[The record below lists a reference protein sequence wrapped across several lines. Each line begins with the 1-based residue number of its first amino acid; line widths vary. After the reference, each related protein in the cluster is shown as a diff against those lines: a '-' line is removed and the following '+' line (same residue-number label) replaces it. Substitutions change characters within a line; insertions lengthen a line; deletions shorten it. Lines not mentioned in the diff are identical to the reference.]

1 MVCHTYLLH
10 VSDSSSVHHQEFLT
24 VHTAMICHKG
34 LLRVSYSSSVRHQE
48 ISTIHT
54 PMVYV
59 IKVCYM
65 FRTVPLSIIR
75 NFSLYIQQWYMS
87 YRFAD
92 SLRAGSGRNM
102 FRTVLLS
109 IIRSF
114 SLHTQQWYTWYRF
127 ADSLRAGSGRMLW
140 SCSQAVWH
148 IPLLCVRWKTPDDG
162 QRNCPKHV
170 EFYSK
175 YKFEKLVHLFG
186 FIIRIYHD
194 TRSPGRQITFSIL
207 FFKTVIAMN
216 TLSCNMLHN
225 L

>member
-1 MVCHTYLLH
+1 MVCHTFLLH

-92 SLRAGSGRNM
+92 SLRAGSGRSFLILAVCSVRNSWWW
-102 FRTVLLS
+102 TEELS
-109 IIRSF
+109 ETCSKPI
-114 SLHTQQWYTWYRF
+114 WY
-127 ADSLRAGSGRMLW
+127 
-140 SCSQAVWH
+140 
-148 IPLLCVRWKTPDDG
+148 IPLPCVQWEIPDDG
-162 QRNCPKHV
+162 QRKCLKHV
-170 EFYSK
+170 ANLYD
-175 YKFEKLVHLFG
+175 
-186 FIIRIYHD
+186 IYHCCVYSEKFLMKD
-194 TRSPGRQITFSIL
+194 RGTVRNMYSFIP
-207 FFKTVIAMN
+207 KT
-216 TLSCNMLHN
+216 N
-225 L
+225 LRN